1 MRWRIRRDRGHS
13 DAVLSSLTT
22 TTLPLPFSVLSTLL
36 LLLLLLN
43 LPSLARADGTTVV
56 SATSTMTLINTVT
69 NTGTPPPPPTP
80 TANATATA
88 SFGGLL
94 PIATGIPESSPDFAF
109 ADDVTFAAGVLFAVN
124 QLRARHHALPLVWD
138 PKLATYA
145 GWWAN
150 GCNFTKSFSPHT
162 ELLLQNASAPASS
175 VVDTWADTSY
185 TPASARRADN
195 FTALIWKSSNS
206 IGCGRQQCSDKPTNS
221 PFYDPAALAAKA
233 KDKVD
238 EWGEGKLKD
247 DSEGEGEL
255 GVIHGDPPA
264 KAGSGGAKADGWF
277 VVCEVAPQGNVE
289 GQYTQ
294 NVDGWGDG
302 SGRGEGWRQEGV
314 LGKSKDSGAGMSAGA
329 GKERIAVWAGWVFTG
344 LAVAMGMWA

>member
-1 MRWRIRRDRGHS
+1 MDLSAPPAPLWPVRSIPSDSTRLRREILVSCSVWTG
-13 DAVLSSLTT
+13 VLPTSI
-22 TTLPLPFSVLSTLL
+22 
-36 LLLLLLN
+36 
-43 LPSLARADGTTVV
+43 PSRRLFQNIP
-56 SATSTMTLINTVT
+56 S
-69 NTGTPPPPPTP
+69 PPT
-80 TANATATA
+80 TYDSQTN
-88 SFGGLL
+88 
-94 PIATGIPESSPDFAF
+94 
-109 ADDVTFAAGVLFAVN
+109 
-124 QLRARHHALPLVWD
+124 HHPHHQ
-138 PKLATYA
+138 
-145 GWWAN
+145 
-150 GCNFTKSFSPHT
+150 FSPHT

-238 EWGEGKLKD
+238 QWGEGKLKD

-255 GVIHGDPPA
+255 GVIHGNPPA